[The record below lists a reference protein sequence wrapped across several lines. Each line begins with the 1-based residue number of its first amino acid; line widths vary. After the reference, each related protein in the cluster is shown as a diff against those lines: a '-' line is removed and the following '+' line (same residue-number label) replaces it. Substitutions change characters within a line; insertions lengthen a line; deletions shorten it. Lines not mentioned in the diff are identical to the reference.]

1 METPLATDAPAAV
14 ETLTR
19 RRAQLQDW
27 LGRLGE
33 VGSGVPGH
41 VTDRVRRDYEDRLR
55 AVTQELSEHRD
66 ALTAELDDRR
76 TELEDAD
83 ARRAGAADDLEEARL
98 RHLIGELEEGDWEG
112 RRPELEASLAAAET
126 QASGIRAEVERLD
139 ALLREMPGGA
149 PEPAAPA
156 AVGAVPAAEVP
167 APAAEETRQP
177 EWMSE
182 PAAEREPEPAA
193 AAGGFLPPRDTSDD
207 TIPEFTP
214 FAQDDRTG
222 AGAAAA
228 DDDLGVD
235 LSWLEDVDQVSTGV
249 DLSGGASAA
258 RAEEDDS
265 SADDLA
271 FLEELDRAISASP
284 AAGGAGSPSAAV
296 PDPDRTL
303 DPDRAGM
310 LLCKECGAINEPQLW
325 YCEIC
330 GSEL

>member
-1 METPLATDAPAAV
+1 MNTPLATDAPSAV

-41 VTDRVRRDYEDRLR
+41 VTERVRRDYEDRLR
-55 AVTQELSEHRD
+55 SVTQELSEHRD

-83 ARRAGAADDLEEARL
+83 ARRAAAADDLEEARL
-98 RHLIGELEEGDWEG
+98 RHLIGELEEGDWEA
-112 RRPELEASLAAAET
+112 RRPALEASLAAAET
-126 QASGIRAEVERLD
+126 QASGIRAEAERLD
-139 ALLREMPGGA
+139 ALLREMPGGGA
-149 PEPAAPA
+149 DLAAPA
-156 AVGAVPAAEVP
+156 AAPAAAALAVETP
-167 APAAEETRQP
+167 APADETRQP
-177 EWMSE
+177 EWLTE
-182 PAAEREPEPAA
+182 PATEPEPAA
-193 AAGGFLPPRDTSDD
+193 APEAFLPPRDTSDD
-207 TIPEFTP
+207 TVPEFTP

-235 LSWLEDVDQVSTGV
+235 LSWLDDVEQVSTSAGV
-249 DLSGGASAA
+249 SGGAAA
-258 RAEEDDS
+258 PADDDDS

-284 AAGGAGSPSAAV
+284 AAGGAGSPSAAM

>member
-1 METPLATDAPAAV
+1 MESSLATDAPSAV
-14 ETLTR
+14 ETLTH

-41 VTDRVRRDYEDRLR
+41 VAERVRRDYEDRLR

-98 RHLIGELEEGDWEG
+98 RHLIGELEEGDWEA
-112 RRPELEASLAAAET
+112 RRPELESALATAET

-149 PEPAAPA
+149 HEPAAAAAAPA
-156 AVGAVPAAEVP
+156 PAAETP
-167 APAAEETRQP
+167 APAAEETQQP
-177 EWMSE
+177 DWMSE
-182 PAAEREPEPAA
+182 PATEPEPAA
-193 AAGGFLPPRDTSDD
+193 AAPEAFLPPRDTSDD
-207 TIPEFTP
+207 TVPEFTP

-235 LSWLEDVDQVSTGV
+235 LSWLEDVEQVSTGV
-249 DLSGGASAA
+249 GLSGGGAA
-258 RAEEDDS
+258 APADEDDS

-284 AAGGAGSPSAAV
+284 AAGGAGSPSAAM

>member
-1 METPLATDAPAAV
+1 MQTPLATDAPSAV

-76 TELEDAD
+76 SELEDAD
-83 ARRAGAADDLEEARL
+83 ARRAAAADDLEEARL
-98 RHLIGELEEGDWEG
+98 RHLIGELEEGDWED
-112 RRPELEASLAAAET
+112 RRPRLEASLAAAET
-126 QASGIRAEVERLD
+126 QASGIRGEVDRLD
-139 ALLREMPGGA
+139 ALLREMPGAASG
-149 PEPAAPA
+149 EPAASA
-156 AVGAVPAAEVP
+156 P
-167 APAAEETRQP
+167 APAMDAPAAAAGEAPQP
-177 EWMSE
+177 AWMSE
-182 PAAEREPEPAA
+182 PAEEPGPAA
-193 AAGGFLPPRDTSDD
+193 VPEGFLPPRDTSDD
-207 TIPEFTP
+207 TVPEFTP

-222 AGAAAA
+222 AGAAAP
-228 DDDLGVD
+228 DDELGVD

-249 DLSGGASAA
+249 DLSGGDAA
-258 RAEEDDS
+258 APADEDDS

-284 AAGGAGSPSAAV
+284 AAGGAGSPSTAV

>member
-1 METPLATDAPAAV
+1 METPLATDAPSAV

-55 AVTQELSEHRD
+55 SVTQELSEHRE
-66 ALTAELDDRR
+66 ALTAELDGRR
-76 TELEDAD
+76 AELEGAD
-83 ARRAGAADDLEEARL
+83 AHRVAAADDLEEARL
-98 RHLIGELEEGDWEG
+98 RHLIGELPEGDWEA
-112 RRPELEASLAAAET
+112 RRPELEVALAAAET
-126 QASGIRAEVERLD
+126 QASGVRAEVERLD
-139 ALLREMPGGA
+139 ALLREIPGAG
-149 PEPAAPA
+149 PEPSAEDAAPA
-156 AVGAVPAAEVP
+156 VQAETESPAA
-167 APAAEETRQP
+167 AETEQP

-182 PAAEREPEPAA
+182 PATEPDPESEPRAAEA
-193 AAGGFLPPRDTSDD
+193 FLPPRDTSDD

-214 FAQDDRTG
+214 FAQDDR
-222 AGAAAA
+222 ANAAAA

-235 LSWLEDVDQVSTGV
+235 LSWLEDVEQVSTSAE
-249 DLSGGASAA
+249 LSGGAAA
-258 RAEEDDS
+258 APADEEDS

>member
-1 METPLATDAPAAV
+1 METPLATDAPSAV

-41 VTDRVRRDYEDRLR
+41 VTERVRRDYEDRLS
-55 AVTQELSEHRD
+55 AVTRELSEHRD

-76 TELEDAD
+76 AELEDAD
-83 ARRAGAADDLEEARL
+83 ARRSAAADDLEEARL
-98 RHLIGELEEGDWEG
+98 RHLIGELEAGEWDA
-112 RRPELEASLAAAET
+112 RRPELESVLAAAET
-126 QASGIRAEVERLD
+126 QATGIRSEVERLD
-139 ALLREMPGGA
+139 ALLREMPGAA
-149 PEPAAPA
+149 PGPAAPA
-156 AVGAVPAAEVP
+156 VAAAPLVEEAP
-167 APAAEETRQP
+167 APAAGAQRAGTGEWPSDPPPVEEVAP
-177 EWMSE
+177 S
-182 PAAEREPEPAA
+182 A
-193 AAGGFLPPRDTSDD
+193 FPPRDTSDD
-207 TIPEFTP
+207 TVPEFTP
-214 FAQDDRTG
+214 FAQDDRAG
-222 AGAAAA
+222 AGAA

-235 LSWLEDVDQVSTGV
+235 LSWLEDVEQVSTTV
-249 DLSGGASAA
+249 DLSGGGAA
-258 RAEEDDS
+258 PADTDDDS

-284 AAGGAGSPSAAV
+284 GAGQAGSPSAAM

>member
-1 METPLATDAPAAV
+1 METPLATDAPSAV

-33 VGSGVPGH
+33 VGSGVPDH
-41 VTDRVRRDYEDRLR
+41 VADRVRRDYEDRLR
-55 AVTQELSEHRD
+55 SVTQELSEHRE
-66 ALTAELDDRR
+66 ALTVELDGRRAEL
-76 TELEDAD
+76 EGAD
-83 ARRAGAADDLEEARL
+83 ARRVAAADDLEEARL
-98 RHLIGELEEGDWEG
+98 RHLIGELAEGDWDA
-112 RRPELEASLAAAET
+112 RRPELEAALAAAET
-126 QASGIRAEVERLD
+126 QASGVRAEVERLD
-139 ALLREMPGGA
+139 ALLRDIPGAA
-149 PEPAAPA
+149 PEPPADAADPAISANAEAPA
-156 AVGAVPAAEVP
+156 AVDTE
-167 APAAEETRQP
+167 QP

-182 PAAEREPEPAA
+182 AEAEAEPRAPE
-193 AAGGFLPPRDTSDD
+193 GFLPPRDTSDD

-214 FAQDDRTG
+214 FAQDDR
-222 AGAAAA
+222 ASAAAA

-235 LSWLEDVDQVSTGV
+235 LSWLEDVEQVSTSAE
-249 DLSGGASAA
+249 LSGGAAA
-258 RAEEDDS
+258 APADEEDS

-284 AAGGAGSPSAAV
+284 AAGGAGSPSAAA

>member
-1 METPLATDAPAAV
+1 METPLATDAPSAV

-41 VTDRVRRDYEDRLR
+41 VADRVRRDYEDRLR
-55 AVTQELSEHRD
+55 SVTQELSEHRE
-66 ALTAELDDRR
+66 ALTVELDGRR
-76 TELEDAD
+76 TELEGAD
-83 ARRAGAADDLEEARL
+83 AHRVAAADDLEEARL
-98 RHLIGELEEGDWEG
+98 RHLIGELAEGEWEA
-112 RRPELEASLAAAET
+112 RRPELEAALAAAET
-126 QASGIRAEVERLD
+126 QASGVRAEVERLD
-139 ALLREMPGGA
+139 ALLRDIPGAA
-149 PEPAAPA
+149 PEPPAGAAAPA
-156 AVGAVPAAEVP
+156 TRADAEAPTAADTEP
-167 APAAEETRQP
+167 P

-182 PAAEREPEPAA
+182 PEAEAEPEPRAPE
-193 AAGGFLPPRDTSDD
+193 GFLPPRDTSDD

-214 FAQDDRTG
+214 FAQDDR
-222 AGAAAA
+222 ASAAAA

-235 LSWLEDVDQVSTGV
+235 LSWLEDVEQVSTSPE
-249 DLSGGASAA
+249 LSGGPAA
-258 RAEEDDS
+258 APADEEDS

-284 AAGGAGSPSAAV
+284 AAGGAGSPSAAA

>member
-1 METPLATDAPAAV
+1 METSLATDAPSAV

-83 ARRAGAADDLEEARL
+83 ARRAAAADDLEEARL
-98 RHLIGELEEGDWEG
+98 RHLIGELEEGAWED
-112 RRPELEASLAAAET
+112 RRPELESSLSAAEA

-139 ALLREMPGGA
+139 ALLREMPGAAPEPATA
-149 PEPAAPA
+149 PEPAAA
-156 AVGAVPAAEVP
+156 APRVEAP
-167 APAAEETRQP
+167 APAAGETRQP

-182 PAAEREPEPAA
+182 PAAEPEPVAA
-193 AAGGFLPPRDTSDD
+193 AEGFLPPRDTSDD

-222 AGAAAA
+222 AAATS

-249 DLSGGASAA
+249 DLSGGGAA
-258 RAEEDDS
+258 APADEGDS

-284 AAGGAGSPSAAV
+284 AAGAAGSPSAAA

>member
-1 METPLATDAPAAV
+1 METPLATDAPSAV

-41 VTDRVRRDYEDRLR
+41 VAERVRRDYEDRLR
-55 AVTQELSEHRD
+55 AVTQELGEHRD
-66 ALTAELDDRR
+66 ALTAELDGRR
-76 TELEDAD
+76 AELEDAD
-83 ARRAGAADDLEEARL
+83 ARRSAAADDLEEARL
-98 RHLIGELEEGDWEG
+98 RHLIGELEAGEWDA
-112 RRPELEASLAAAET
+112 RRPELESALATAET
-126 QASGIRAEVERLD
+126 QATGIRAEVERLD
-139 ALLREMPGGA
+139 ALLRDMPGAA

-156 AVGAVPAAEVP
+156 VEAAAPVADEAP
-167 APAAEETRQP
+167 APAAGTQQP
-177 EWMSE
+177 EWMSD
-182 PAAEREPEPAA
+182 AQPAA
-193 AAGGFLPPRDTSDD
+193 AAESAFPPRDTSDD

-214 FAQDDRTG
+214 FAQDDRAG
-222 AGAAAA
+222 AGAA

-235 LSWLEDVDQVSTGV
+235 LSWLEDVEQVSTTV
-249 DLSGGASAA
+249 DLSGGAAPA
-258 RAEEDDS
+258 PADTEDS

-284 AAGGAGSPSAAV
+284 AAGQAGSPSAAL

>member
-1 METPLATDAPAAV
+1 METPLATDAPSAV

-41 VTDRVRRDYEDRLR
+41 VAERVRRDYEDRLR
-55 AVTQELSEHRD
+55 SVTQELGEHRD

-76 TELEDAD
+76 AELEGAD
-83 ARRAGAADDLEEARL
+83 ARRSAAADDLEEARL
-98 RHLIGELEEGDWEG
+98 RHLIGELEAGEWDA
-112 RRPELEASLAAAET
+112 RRPELESALATAET
-126 QASGIRAEVERLD
+126 RATGIRAEVERLD
-139 ALLREMPGGA
+139 ALLRDMPGA
-149 PEPAAPA
+149 APEPQPEPAAPVA
-156 AVGAVPAAEVP
+156 QEAP
-167 APAAEETRQP
+167 APAAEPQQP
-177 EWMSE
+177 DWMSD
-182 PAAEREPEPAA
+182 AQPAA
-193 AAGGFLPPRDTSDD
+193 AAAPSAFPPRDTSDD

-214 FAQDDRTG
+214 FAQDDRAG

-235 LSWLEDVDQVSTGV
+235 LSWLEDVEQVSTTV
-249 DLSGGASAA
+249 DLSGGAPAPA
-258 RAEEDDS
+258 DTEDS

-284 AAGGAGSPSAAV
+284 TAGQAGSPSAPL

>member
-1 METPLATDAPAAV
+1 METPLATDAPSAV

-41 VTDRVRRDYEDRLR
+41 VAERVRRDYEDRLR
-55 AVTQELSEHRD
+55 SVTQELGEHRD

-76 TELEDAD
+76 AELEDAD
-83 ARRAGAADDLEEARL
+83 ARRSAAADDLEEARL
-98 RHLIGELEEGDWEG
+98 RHLIGELEAGEWDA
-112 RRPELEASLAAAET
+112 RRPELESALATAET
-126 QASGIRAEVERLD
+126 QATGIRAEVERLD
-139 ALLREMPGGA
+139 ALLREMPGVA
-149 PEPAAPA
+149 PEPAAHA
-156 AVGAVPAAEVP
+156 AAAPFMEEA
-167 APAAEETRQP
+167 APAAGAQQAESG
-177 EWMSE
+177 EW
-182 PAAEREPEPAA
+182 PREPPPVEEVARSV
-193 AAGGFLPPRDTSDD
+193 FPPRDTSDD
-207 TIPEFTP
+207 TVPEFTP
-214 FAQDDRTG
+214 FAQDDR
-222 AGAAAA
+222 AGSGAA

-235 LSWLEDVDQVSTGV
+235 LSWLEDVEQVSTTV
-249 DLSGGASAA
+249 DLSGGAAPA
-258 RAEEDDS
+258 PADDDDS

-284 AAGGAGSPSAAV
+284 TAGQAGSPSAAM

>member
-1 METPLATDAPAAV
+1 METPPATDAPSAV

-41 VTDRVRRDYEDRLR
+41 VADRVRRDYEDRLR
-55 AVTQELSEHRD
+55 SVTQELSEHRE
-66 ALTAELDDRR
+66 ALTAELDGRR
-76 TELEDAD
+76 AELEGAD
-83 ARRAGAADDLEEARL
+83 ARRSAAADDLEEARL
-98 RHLIGELEEGDWEG
+98 RHLIGELAEEDWEA
-112 RRPELEASLAAAET
+112 RRPELESALAAAET
-126 QASGIRAEVERLD
+126 QASGVRAEVERLD
-139 ALLREMPGGA
+139 ALLRDMPGAA
-149 PEPAAPA
+149 PEPPAGAAAPA
-156 AVGAVPAAEVP
+156 VQAEAAAPDAV
-167 APAAEETRQP
+167 ETEQP

-182 PAAEREPEPAA
+182 PEAEPEPRAPEA
-193 AAGGFLPPRDTSDD
+193 FLPPRDTSDD

-214 FAQDDRTG
+214 FAQDDR
-222 AGAAAA
+222 ANAAAA

-235 LSWLEDVDQVSTGV
+235 LSWLEDVEQVST
-249 DLSGGASAA
+249 SAERTGGAAA
-258 RAEEDDS
+258 VPADEEDS

>member
-1 METPLATDAPAAV
+1 METPLATDAPSAV

-41 VTDRVRRDYEDRLR
+41 VTERVRRDYEDRLR
-55 AVTQELSEHRD
+55 AVTQELGEHRD

-76 TELEDAD
+76 AELEDAD
-83 ARRAGAADDLEEARL
+83 ARRTAAADDLEEARL
-98 RHLIGELEEGDWEG
+98 RHLIGELEAGEWDA
-112 RRPELEASLAAAET
+112 RRPELESALATAET
-126 QASGIRAEVERLD
+126 QATGIRTEVERLD
-139 ALLREMPGGA
+139 ALLRDMPGA
-149 PEPAAPA
+149 APEPQPEPAAPA
-156 AVGAVPAAEVP
+156 AEAQQPDWMSDAQPAAGAQQAGQGEWPRDPPPV
-167 APAAEETRQP
+167 EEI
-177 EWMSE
+177 
-182 PAAEREPEPAA
+182 A
-193 AAGGFLPPRDTSDD
+193 LPPRDTSDD

-222 AGAAAA
+222 AGAA

-235 LSWLEDVDQVSTGV
+235 LSWLEDVEQVSTTV
-249 DLSGGASAA
+249 DLSGGAAPA
-258 RAEEDDS
+258 PADTDDS

-284 AAGGAGSPSAAV
+284 SAGQAGSPSAAM

>member
-1 METPLATDAPAAV
+1 METPLATDAPSAV

-41 VTDRVRRDYEDRLR
+41 VTERVRRDYEDRLR
-55 AVTQELSEHRD
+55 SVTQELGEHRE

-76 TELEDAD
+76 AELEDAD
-83 ARRAGAADDLEEARL
+83 ARRTAAADDLEEARL
-98 RHLIGELEEGDWEG
+98 RHLIGELEAGEWDA
-112 RRPELEASLAAAET
+112 RRPELEAALAAADT
-126 QASGIRAEVERLD
+126 QATGIRAEVERLD
-139 ALLREMPGGA
+139 ALLRDMPGAA
-149 PEPAAPA
+149 PEPQAEPAASTPEAPA
-156 AVGAVPAAEVP
+156 PTAEEPP
-167 APAAEETRQP
+167 APAAETRQP
-177 EWMSE
+177 DWMSE
-182 PAAEREPEPAA
+182 AQPAAEAA
-193 AAGGFLPPRDTSDD
+193 PSALPPRDTSDD

-222 AGAAAA
+222 AGGA

-235 LSWLEDVDQVSTGV
+235 LSWLEDVEQVSTNV
-249 DLSGGASAA
+249 DLSGGAAPA
-258 RAEEDDS
+258 PDDPDDDS

-284 AAGGAGSPSAAV
+284 AAGQAGSPSAAL

>member
-55 AVTQELSEHRD
+55 SVTQELSEHRD
-66 ALTAELDDRR
+66 ALTAELHDRR
-76 TELEDAD
+76 AELEEAD
-83 ARRAGAADDLEEARL
+83 ARRAAAADDLEEARL
-98 RHLIGELEEGDWEG
+98 RHLIGELAEGDWES
-112 RRPELEASLAAAET
+112 RRPELETALAAAET
-126 QASGIRAEVERLD
+126 QASGVRAEVERLD
-139 ALLREMPGGA
+139 ALLGEMPGAAPAQPAGAAA
-149 PEPAAPA
+149 PEPAAA
-156 AVGAVPAAEVP
+156 
-167 APAAEETRQP
+167 APAASPSGETEQP

-182 PAAEREPEPAA
+182 PATEPEPAA
-193 AAGGFLPPRDTSDD
+193 APEGFLPPRDTSDD

-222 AGAAAA
+222 AAAA

-235 LSWLEDVDQVSTGV
+235 LSWLEDVEQVSTTV
-249 DLSGGASAA
+249 DLSGGAAA
-258 RAEEDDS
+258 GAPADEEDS

-284 AAGGAGSPSAAV
+284 AAGQAGSPSAAA

>member
-1 METPLATDAPAAV
+1 METPPANDAPSAV

-41 VTDRVRRDYEDRLR
+41 VADRVRRDYEDRLR
-55 AVTQELSEHRD
+55 SVTQELSEHRE
-66 ALTAELDDRR
+66 ALTVELDGRRAEL
-76 TELEDAD
+76 EGAD
-83 ARRAGAADDLEEARL
+83 AHRVAAADDLEEARL
-98 RHLIGELEEGDWEG
+98 RHLIGELAEGDWES
-112 RRPELEASLAAAET
+112 RRPELEAALAAAET
-126 QASGIRAEVERLD
+126 QASGVRAEVERLD
-139 ALLREMPGGA
+139 ALLRDIPGAA
-149 PEPAAPA
+149 PEPPAAPA
-156 AVGAVPAAEVP
+156 VPAEAEE
-167 APAAEETRQP
+167 PAAADTEQP

-182 PAAEREPEPAA
+182 PAEAEAEPRAPE
-193 AAGGFLPPRDTSDD
+193 GFLPPRDTSDD

-214 FAQDDRTG
+214 FAQDDR
-222 AGAAAA
+222 ASAAAA

-235 LSWLEDVDQVSTGV
+235 LSWLEDVEQVSTSPE
-249 DLSGGASAA
+249 LAGGAAA
-258 RAEEDDS
+258 APADEEDS

-284 AAGGAGSPSAAV
+284 AAGGAGSPSAAA

>member
-1 METPLATDAPAAV
+1 METPPATDAPSAV

-55 AVTQELSEHRD
+55 SVTQELSEHRE
-66 ALTAELDDRR
+66 ALTAELDGRR
-76 TELEDAD
+76 AELEGAD
-83 ARRAGAADDLEEARL
+83 AHRVAAADDLEEARL
-98 RHLIGELEEGDWEG
+98 RHLIGELAEGDWDA
-112 RRPELEASLAAAET
+112 RRPELETALATAET
-126 QASGIRAEVERLD
+126 QASGVRAEVERLD
-139 ALLREMPGGA
+139 ALLRDMPGAA
-149 PEPAAPA
+149 PEPPAEPAAPA
-156 AVGAVPAAEVP
+156 TQAA
-167 APAAEETRQP
+167 APAAADTEQP

-182 PAAEREPEPAA
+182 AEDEPEPEPRAPEA
-193 AAGGFLPPRDTSDD
+193 FLPPRDTSDD

-214 FAQDDRTG
+214 YAQDDR
-222 AGAAAA
+222 ASAAAA

-235 LSWLEDVDQVSTGV
+235 LSWLEDVEQVSTSAER
-249 DLSGGASAA
+249 SGGDAA
-258 RAEEDDS
+258 APADEEDS

-284 AAGGAGSPSAAV
+284 AAGQAGSPSAAL

>member
-1 METPLATDAPAAV
+1 METPPATDAPSAV

-41 VTDRVRRDYEDRLR
+41 VADRVRRDYEDRLR
-55 AVTQELSEHRD
+55 SVTQELSEHRE
-66 ALTAELDDRR
+66 ALTAELDGRR
-76 TELEDAD
+76 AELEGAD
-83 ARRAGAADDLEEARL
+83 AGRAAAADDLEEARL
-98 RHLIGELEEGDWEG
+98 RHLIGELPEEDWKA
-112 RRPELEASLAAAET
+112 RRPELEAALATAET
-126 QASGIRAEVERLD
+126 QASGVRAEVERLD
-139 ALLREMPGGA
+139 ALLRDMPGAA
-149 PEPAAPA
+149 PEPPAESAAPA
-156 AVGAVPAAEVP
+156 ATAGAG
-167 APAAEETRQP
+167 APAAAAAEPP

-182 PAAEREPEPAA
+182 PEAEPAPEPRAPEA
-193 AAGGFLPPRDTSDD
+193 FLPPRDTSDD

-214 FAQDDRTG
+214 FVQEDR
-222 AGAAAA
+222 AGAAA

-235 LSWLEDVDQVSTGV
+235 LSWLEDVEQVSTPAER
-249 DLSGGASAA
+249 SGEASAA
-258 RAEEDDS
+258 PVDEEDS

>member
-1 METPLATDAPAAV
+1 METPPATDAPSAV

-55 AVTQELSEHRD
+55 SVTQELAEHRD
-66 ALTAELDDRR
+66 ALTAELHDRR
-76 TELEDAD
+76 AALEEAD
-83 ARRAGAADDLEEARL
+83 ARRAAAADDLEEARL
-98 RHLIGELEEGDWEG
+98 RHLIGELAEGDWES
-112 RRPELEASLAAAET
+112 RRPELETALAGAET
-126 QASGIRAEVERLD
+126 QASGVRAEVERLD
-139 ALLREMPGGA
+139 ALLGEMPGGA
-149 PEPAAPA
+149 PEPPAGAAAPA
-156 AVGAVPAAEVP
+156 PEAE
-167 APAAEETRQP
+167 APAAAETEQP

-182 PAAEREPEPAA
+182 AAAEPEPAA
-193 AAGGFLPPRDTSDD
+193 APEGFLPPRDTSDD

-222 AGAAAA
+222 AAAG

-235 LSWLEDVDQVSTGV
+235 LSWLEDVEQVSTSAE
-249 DLSGGASAA
+249 LSGGAADAA
-258 RAEEDDS
+258 PAEEEDS

-284 AAGGAGSPSAAV
+284 AAGQAGSPSAAA